1 MYRDR
6 MIDYYPQV
14 IKAIKEFQ
22 AIIDAEA
29 PEYEDLSIARD
40 KLIEDAYLT
49 TMNEERIAQWETLLG
64 ISPLANSS
72 VDDRRDT
79 VLARIR
85 AQGKLNTEMI
95 NTIVNTFTGG
105 TAESW
110 IENSVLYVEIT
121 PPPNDKSFQFT
132 NVVQEL
138 SRKVPAHLGILVER
152 KYNTWDNL
160 LANYSTWGDVY
171 ETFTDWQEVLLL
183 VNPTTKEVDR

>member
-72 VDDRRDT
+72 VNDRRET
-79 VLARIR
+79 IIARVR
-85 AQGKLNTEMI
+85 GQGKLNTEMI
-95 NTIVNTFTGG
+95 NAIVNTFTGG
-105 TAESW
+105 TAEAW
-110 IENSVLYVEIT
+110 IENSILYVDIT
-121 PPPNDKSFQFT
+121 PPPEDKSFQFP

-138 SRKVPAHLGILVER
+138 SRKVPAHLGISVQR
-152 KYNTWDNL
+152 NYNTWGEIKE
-160 LANYSTWGDVY
+160 NYSTWGTLNDTFANWSDVIL
-171 ETFTDWQEVLLL
+171 TSSV
-183 VNPTTKEVDR
+183 RR